1 MPFDGFWIKIIE
13 NYLPNDESIRSHNID
28 GQLSVL
34 LCNKEQTQNKYLE
47 WILAAQFFHSFII

>member
-13 NYLPNDESIRSHNID
+13 NYLPTDESIRSHNID

-47 WILAAQFFHSFII
+47 